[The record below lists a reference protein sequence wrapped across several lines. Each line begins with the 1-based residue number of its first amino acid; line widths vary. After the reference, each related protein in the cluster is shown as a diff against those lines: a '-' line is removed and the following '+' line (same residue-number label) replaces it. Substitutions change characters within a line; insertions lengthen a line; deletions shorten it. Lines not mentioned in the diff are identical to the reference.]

1 MLLHRELDDA
11 SLAVEA
17 LERKLKE
24 SETSYENT
32 LKIMV
37 DKDRIIDDLK
47 GEAESLRIQV
57 EQLMLTQPTLKVPKQ
72 TTLSHLT

>member
-72 TTLSHLT
+72 TTLSHLS

>member
-32 LKIMV
+32 LKTMV

-57 EQLMLTQPTLKVPKQ
+57 EQLILTQPTLKVPKQ

>member
-24 SETSYENT
+24 SEISYENT

>member
-37 DKDRIIDDLK
+37 DKDRVIDDLK